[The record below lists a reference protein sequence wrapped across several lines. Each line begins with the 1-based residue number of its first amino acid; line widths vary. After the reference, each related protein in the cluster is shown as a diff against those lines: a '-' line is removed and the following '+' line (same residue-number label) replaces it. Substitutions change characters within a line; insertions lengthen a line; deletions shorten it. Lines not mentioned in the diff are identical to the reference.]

1 MYAVNEQ
8 WMNWRWN
15 SKIRVDGLMRN
26 FRTTNAI
33 NTQLL
38 QGNSSFL
45 STFNDYSYAI
55 ASSMSLAFI
64 LSHVIIRMKEIGGN
78 IGMLTVI
85 SLVNHLQ
92 WPFLWTSWVQC
103 TGANIHRVV
112 ASTISSLL
120 SASAFSLILSWSWC
134 YCSVQSK
141 LYSISYNVSCKD
153 TKTILHHSLDY
164 TLHTLYCSVT
174 CCFYYLLLNS
184 CHQERA

>member
-1 MYAVNEQ
+1 
-8 WMNWRWN
+8 
-15 SKIRVDGLMRN
+15 MRN

-92 WPFLWTSWVQC
+92 
-103 TGANIHRVV
+103 
-112 ASTISSLL
+112 
-120 SASAFSLILSWSWC
+120 
-134 YCSVQSK
+134 
-141 LYSISYNVSCKD
+141 
-153 TKTILHHSLDY
+153 
-164 TLHTLYCSVT
+164 
-174 CCFYYLLLNS
+174 
-184 CHQERA
+184 